1 MIKINNYTVSHPQHF
16 TAKQTYKPQ
25 INPNGTN
32 DTHKISK
39 GAKTAGTVAGVG
51 ITGALCILNRKKLS
65 KTFGVFAGS
74 IMDGVSGLFNSNAVK
89 QIDVSMYKGVNLKER
104 AKKEFLEMFID
115 EINNPNIV
123 EIQTA
128 EGTKVKKRF
137 TPPNG
142 YMLYGPKSQ
151 AKEELFNWALQEMKN
166 AGVEII
172 DAGKGK
178 SVKDAHN
185 DIYKAWWDMWKNT
198 SDEEFLQHGK
208 YKVFVLRDL
217 DEYPACTNFLKDSPD
232 THDCCKRHGVML
244 FYTCKNPNTIDPAV
258 IRDGRVDYKLLPE
271 PKDDEPLEIWKDY
284 LNSITN
290 SYPPLAYRQVESAKE
305 ILSKREPEVMEE
317 MKDYLKYSI
326 PYQHPRFEDSLNK
339 WQNYVTQTAQN
350 VRPDCMIS
358 ELAHTLQLIIGGC
371 RHVDKNM
378 SKFKAIRQMTE
389 EAMPPERLEH
399 WKRLVDAIELGKI

>member
-208 YKVFVLRDL
+208 YKVFALSGL
-217 DEYPACTNFLKDSPD
+217 
-232 THDCCKRHGVML
+232 
-244 FYTCKNPNTIDPAV
+244 
-258 IRDGRVDYKLLPE
+258 YKLF
-271 PKDDEPLEIWKDY
+271 
-284 LNSITN
+284 
-290 SYPPLAYRQVESAKE
+290 
-305 ILSKREPEVMEE
+305 KRF
-317 MKDYLKYSI
+317 S
-326 PYQHPRFEDSLNK
+326 
-339 WQNYVTQTAQN
+339 
-350 VRPDCMIS
+350 
-358 ELAHTLQLIIGGC
+358 
-371 RHVDKNM
+371 
-378 SKFKAIRQMTE
+378 
-389 EAMPPERLEH
+389 
-399 WKRLVDAIELGKI
+399 